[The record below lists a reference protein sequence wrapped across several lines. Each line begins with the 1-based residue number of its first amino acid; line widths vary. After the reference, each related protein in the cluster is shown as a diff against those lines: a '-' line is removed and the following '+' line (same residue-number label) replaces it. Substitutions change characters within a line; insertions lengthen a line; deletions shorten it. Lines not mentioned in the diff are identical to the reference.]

1 MAIFVNKK
9 THILVVDD
17 DTDLLI
23 LFRGSMQ
30 ARDYVVDIS
39 VNGDNIWECIEKK
52 RPDVI
57 MLDVHMNG
65 KKGSD
70 ICKDLKKKDTTLSIP
85 IIMLSATDDLKKVAE
100 DCGADSYLSKPFNA
114 DKVAYEI
121 EKILTKNN

>member
-9 THILVVDD
+9 AHILAVDD

-39 VNGDNIWECIEKK
+39 INGDNIWECIEKK

-65 KKGSD
+65 KEGSD
-70 ICKDLKKKDTTLSIP
+70 ICKELKNNVATSSIP
-85 IIMLSATDDLKKVAE
+85 IIMLSATDDLKKVSE

-121 EKILTKNN
+121 EKILSKNN